1 MTLQDFNRLVGA
13 ALGPDAN
20 RTVTIPLALARDIR
34 RAISH
39 SADNDAGFL
48 RSLGDA
54 IAAGECPDC
63 RLAFFE
69 ENFGDAPAFAVKVK
83 HNVEAYRGLVGVI
96 DQAIERAQV
105 KHREESDIV
114 GRFLADCVRP
124 DKAGTVS
131 RRAMYDAFTAWAE
144 AKGLV
149 PWKPRAFSLAMA
161 AKGFVSIAQAIA
173 GERVYSNARLIN
185 APASATARLDGTIVG
200 HPAQDRRPGFDGDA
214 RLGRYL
220 DIANELPSLA
230 PRHNDDPRITR
241 LLREAAKLEAELPS
255 QPISI
260 PVEALRRVYQ
270 ARRDRQA
277 LLQSQYDDVRRE
289 VHGRLAVN
297 RNAKLDDCQQRES
310 DIAAEMHAIGGT
322 LTAGPLKAKA

>member
-105 KHREESDIV
+105 KHREESDLV

-131 RRAMYDAFTAWAE
+131 RRAMHDAFTAWAK
-144 AKGLV
+144 AKDLV

-161 AKGFVSIAQAIA
+161 AKGFVSLAQTAD

-185 APASATARLDGTIVG
+185 AAASA
-200 HPAQDRRPGFDGDA
+200 PGFDG
-214 RLGRYL
+214 
-220 DIANELPSLA
+220 LPSLA

-277 LLQSQYDDVRRE
+277 FLQSQYDDVRRE

-297 RNAKLDDCQQRES
+297 RNARLDDCQQRES
-310 DIAAEMHAIGGT
+310 DIAAEMIAIGGT

>member
-105 KHREESDIV
+105 KHREESDLV

-131 RRAMYDAFTAWAE
+131 RRAMHDAFTAWAK
-144 AKGLV
+144 AKDLV

-161 AKGFVSIAQAIA
+161 AKGFVSLAQTAD

-185 APASATARLDGTIVG
+185 AAASA
-200 HPAQDRRPGFDGDA
+200 PGFDGDA

-255 QPISI
+255 LPISI

-277 LLQSQYDDVRRE
+277 FL
-289 VHGRLAVN
+289 
-297 RNAKLDDCQQRES
+297 
-310 DIAAEMHAIGGT
+310 
-322 LTAGPLKAKA
+322 